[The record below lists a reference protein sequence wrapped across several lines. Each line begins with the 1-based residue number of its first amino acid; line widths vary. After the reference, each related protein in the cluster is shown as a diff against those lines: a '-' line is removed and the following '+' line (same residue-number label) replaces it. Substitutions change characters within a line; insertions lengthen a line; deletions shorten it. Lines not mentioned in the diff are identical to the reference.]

1 MTIVTPP
8 PYVCIKIQKDFDKK
22 VERRERGNVSFGRGF
37 FNAHAWSRGLKI
49 ITGGEGEGG
58 VYPVCVLTRTLL
70 SISIGEMDL
79 LFDEGK

>member
-1 MTIVTPP
+1 MVAGVKNIN
-8 PYVCIKIQKDFDKK
+8 
-22 VERRERGNVSFGRGF
+22 G
-37 FNAHAWSRGLKI
+37 
-49 ITGGEGEGG
+49 GGEGEGG